1 MFEWCEKLME
11 ATGCDLET
19 AMREYHATV
28 HPETYNADDYDG
40 Q

>member
-19 AMREYHATV
+19 AMREYHAMV
-28 HPETYNADDYDG
+28 HPETYDADDYDG